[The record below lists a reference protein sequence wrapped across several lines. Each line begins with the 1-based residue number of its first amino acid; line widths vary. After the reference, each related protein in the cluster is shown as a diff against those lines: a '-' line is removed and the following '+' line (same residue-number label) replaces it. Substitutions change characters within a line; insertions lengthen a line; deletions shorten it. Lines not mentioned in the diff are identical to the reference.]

1 MKNLQRV
8 ISRFFLPGLLMAF
21 STLAWTQNSP
31 TLESQSNTKA
41 PSLSLPNP
49 AAGTSKESNSL
60 QSVAVVNG
68 QSISAAQ
75 LNAASAQSLAGVTD
89 PAAQLRIKNQVLN
102 NIINQAL
109 VMQALANNQF
119 VLSPEDQAQI
129 ENLKQQAIFNFYI
142 AKQVGTLPKPN
153 NQAIDDYIRKNHN
166 VFDNRKTYHFTQIL
180 IESNDARGFS
190 AIKELVQKGAT
201 LNDITTWLTQEK
213 IPYSRNN
220 VWRGTEQINP
230 TTLKIL
236 EGLKTNVI
244 DVQLTPDEK
253 LIQILL
259 LQGAY
264 ADPVN
269 IEDARSGIIRGIA
282 QDASN
287 KAAKLAIDNLRSKAD
302 IRITDDALVQ
312 SLASSPIEKQTYSAP
327 ATISAKIIAAWIFA
341 LLIFVPACAINL
353 YCQITPP
360 TPDREFTLQDADL
373 FRAAQLPSWMSVYTL
388 RIPIILIISAILLA
402 PMVSFLL
409 SPPAWITISKL
420 LSTALIG
427 LCLGLFTILALHKLK
442 PLHWFWRKKW
452 IPVGVL
458 IAVEIVIF
466 IVS

>member
-1 MKNLQRV
+1 M
-8 ISRFFLPGLLMAF
+8 
-21 STLAWTQNSP
+21 
-31 TLESQSNTKA
+31 
-41 PSLSLPNP
+41 
-49 AAGTSKESNSL
+49 
-60 QSVAVVNG
+60 
-68 QSISAAQ
+68 
-75 LNAASAQSLAGVTD
+75 
-89 PAAQLRIKNQVLN
+89 
-102 NIINQAL
+102 
-109 VMQALANNQF
+109 
-119 VLSPEDQAQI
+119 
-129 ENLKQQAIFNFYI
+129 
-142 AKQVGTLPKPN
+142 
-153 NQAIDDYIRKNHN
+153 
-166 VFDNRKTYHFTQIL
+166 
-180 IESNDARGFS
+180 
-190 AIKELVQKGAT
+190 
-201 LNDITTWLTQEK
+201 
-213 IPYSRNN
+213 
-220 VWRGTEQINP
+220 
-230 TTLKIL
+230 
-236 EGLKTNVI
+236 I

-353 YCQITPP
+353 YRQITPP
-360 TPDREFTLQDADL
+360 TKPNFTLQDADL

-402 PMVSFLL
+402 PLVSFLL
-409 SPPAWITISKL
+409 SPPAWITVSKL
-420 LSTALIG
+420 VSIALIG
-427 LCLGLFTILALHKLK
+427 LCLGVFTILVLYKLK

-466 IVS
+466 IIS